1 MIISTKLNDMSGKT
15 IIEHITSIVVVLL
28 NRRDVCMTTK
38 QSKLNA
44 KAKLRTG
51 SKQKIRSQL
60 YYFCIEIQK
69 CYWEN
74 LLNAKNVTA
83 RLPAELEWFFAS
95 PKNLT
100 KCGSN
105 ERVSKIVSRKVYSWK
120 WNAQKLVSQIPRL
133 QGKCYILDNIM
144 DIISNCMQKLY

>member
-69 CYWEN
+69 CY
-74 LLNAKNVTA
+74 
-83 RLPAELEWFFAS
+83 
-95 PKNLT
+95 
-100 KCGSN
+100 
-105 ERVSKIVSRKVYSWK
+105 
-120 WNAQKLVSQIPRL
+120 
-133 QGKCYILDNIM
+133 
-144 DIISNCMQKLY
+144 